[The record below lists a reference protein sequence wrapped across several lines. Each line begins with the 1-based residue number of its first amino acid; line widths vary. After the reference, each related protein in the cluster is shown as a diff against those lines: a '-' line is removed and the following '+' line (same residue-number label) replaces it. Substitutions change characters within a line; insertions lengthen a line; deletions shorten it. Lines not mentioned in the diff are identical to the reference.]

1 VGNVTAVLAPIGGL
15 SIGAAPSDT
24 GVYIPINQA
33 ETYFGTNQL
42 SEIIVQLKSSNNGT
56 ITTVSNAIT
65 KYFNGEV
72 TVESPTVII
81 NTINSAISTIGG
93 FIVGIAAISLLVA
106 GVGIM
111 NIMFVSIIERTRE
124 IGILKALGMKSRTVL
139 STFLCES
146 ALIGVVGSAVGIA
159 LGWGIAN
166 LDALVNKRSS
176 LVKVNGTGVK
186 ITPVLTPEV
195 FILALAFGIGVSILF
210 AIYPAWRAS
219 KLNVVDAL
227 RYE

>member
-1 VGNVTAVLAPIGGL
+1 MF
-15 SIGAAPSDT
+15 SS
-24 GVYIPINQA
+24 
-33 ETYFGTNQL
+33 
-42 SEIIVQLKSSNNGT
+42 KSSNNGT

-166 LDALVNKRSS
+166 LD
-176 LVKVNGTGVK
+176 GVGK
-186 ITPVLTPEV
+186 QKKQ
-195 FILALAFGIGVSILF
+195 FS
-210 AIYPAWRAS
+210 
-219 KLNVVDAL
+219 
-227 RYE
+227 